1 MIDWQTIPVI
11 IILALAAVLINVF
24 RVKKKCKTSVM
35 YGYPR
40 YKKTWLTIYHCR
52 DTDEWIFEWDDLF
65 DDGRPKSWGSISDF
79 LMYRDKNVTD
89 EEYNKAL
96 LMLKQDGLY

>member
-1 MIDWQTIPVI
+1 MDWEIIPVI
-11 IILALAAVLINVF
+11 IISVVAAAIVNAF
-24 RVKKKCKTSVM
+24 TVKKENKISVM

-40 YKKTWLTIYHCR
+40 YKRTWLTIYHYR
-52 DTDEWIFEWDDLF
+52 DTDKWLFEWDDLF

-96 LMLKQDGLY
+96 RILKQDGLY